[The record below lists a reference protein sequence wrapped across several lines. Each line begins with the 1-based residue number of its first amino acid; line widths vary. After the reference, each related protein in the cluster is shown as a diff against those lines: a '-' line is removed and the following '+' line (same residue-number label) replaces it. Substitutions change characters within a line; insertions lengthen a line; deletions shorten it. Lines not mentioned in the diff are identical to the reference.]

1 MADMLSQPAVNPP
14 PPFLYRDIISRAIRE
29 DLNHGDITTSCT
41 IPAGQR
47 AEAVIV
53 AKEPCVVAG
62 VFVAKECFL
71 LLDSRVEFVAEAQEG
86 SRVETGGIILECRGD
101 CASLLASE
109 RVALNFLQRMCGTAT
124 LASRFAQAVSG
135 TGCRVVDTRKTTP
148 GLRILEK
155 YAVRIGGCYNH
166 RFDLS
171 DGILI
176 KDNHIAACSG
186 SVKEAVSRA
195 RASAP
200 HGLRIEIEVSS
211 MSELEEALDA
221 GAEAVLLDNMNCA
234 ELEEAVR
241 YARDRK
247 PGIILEASGGVTLE
261 NVRDIA
267 KTGVD
272 IVSTG
277 ALTHSA
283 RAVDLSMRIT
293 S

>member
-1 MADMLSQPAVNPP
+1 MLSQPAVNPP

-135 TGCRVVDTRKTTP
+135 TGCRVVDTRKTP
-148 GLRILEK
+148 GLRIREK

>member
-1 MADMLSQPAVNPP
+1 MVSRLIAPPP
-14 PPFLYRDIISRAIRE
+14 PPFLYRDIVSRAIRE

-41 IPAGQR
+41 IPARQR

-176 KDNHIAACSG
+176 KDNHIAACGG

-195 RASAP
+195 RVNAP
-200 HGLRIEIEVSS
+200 HGLRIEVEVSS
-211 MSELEEALDA
+211 LPELKEALDA
-221 GAEAVLLDNMNCA
+221 GAEAVLLDNMDCA

-241 YARDRK
+241 YARGRQ

>member
-1 MADMLSQPAVNPP
+1 MAGMLSQPAITPP

-29 DLNHGDITTSCT
+29 DLNHGDITTSCI

-47 AEAVIV
+47 ATAVIV

-71 LLDSRVEFVAEAQEG
+71 SLDSKAEFLTEAREG
-86 SRVETGGIILECRGD
+86 SRVEAGGLLLECRGD
-101 CASLLASE
+101 CACLLAGE

-155 YAVRIGGCYNH
+155 YAVRTGGCFNH

-176 KDNHIAACSG
+176 KDNHIAACGG

-195 RASAP
+195 RVNAP
-200 HGLRIEIEVSS
+200 HGLRIEVEVSS
-211 MSELEEALDA
+211 LPELEDALDA
-221 GAEAVLLDNMNCA
+221 GAEAVLLDNMDCT

-277 ALTHSA
+277 SLTHSA
-283 RAVDLSMRIT
+283 RAVDLSMRIN

>member
-1 MADMLSQPAVNPP
+1 MVSRLIATPP
-14 PPFLYRDIISRAIRE
+14 PPFLYRDIVSRAIRE

-71 LLDSRVEFVAEAQEG
+71 LLDSTVEFVAEAQEG
-86 SRVETGGIILECRGD
+86 SRIEDGGIILECRGD

-176 KDNHIAACSG
+176 KDNHIAACGG

-195 RASAP
+195 RANAP
-200 HGLRIEIEVSS
+200 HGLRIEVEVSS

-267 KTGVD
+267 ETGVD